1 MTGRGSQWCRRLS
14 SKAASAEK
22 RPKRVYARG
31 ATGVVQF
38 NNVVRRWIASHW
50 WGHPRYTTIAGWAL
64 KGSRLGANMK
74 TPCSN
79 RMRNCVRVGAPC
91 WGPVRLTT
99 QSTTVTVT
107 CHSYLS
113 QSQSHVT
120 MWTLTVLGEVHTEC
134 CRTFIRRAAVLL
146 DVYATAS
153 GGLAMCSGAA
163 RERLAGCSGGY
174 VVIERG
180 QRPVT
185 HRSCAA
191 SARALVSPAI
201 LKGAPAA

>member
-50 WGHPRYTTIAGWAL
+50 WGHPRYTNIAGWAL

-79 RMRNCVRVGAPC
+79 RNAELRACWSPLESLDRLESLDNPTHNCY
-91 WGPVRLTT
+91 
-99 QSTTVTVT
+99 SY
-107 CHSYLS
+107 SYLS
-113 QSQSHVT
+113 QSHVT
-120 MWTLTVLGEVHTEC
+120 V
-134 CRTFIRRAAVLL
+134 
-146 DVYATAS
+146 
-153 GGLAMCSGAA
+153 
-163 RERLAGCSGGY
+163 
-174 VVIERG
+174 
-180 QRPVT
+180 
-185 HRSCAA
+185 
-191 SARALVSPAI
+191 
-201 LKGAPAA
+201 